1 MSEIPPAPPL
11 HVQNVTCPQ
20 NGGGTRHQHIAPGRT
35 LRYFST
41 ILYIYVHIS
50 SYIDIYIYIYIS
62 IYIYIYICIYIYL
75 YIYIFI

>member
-1 MSEIPPAPPL
+1 MSEIPPAPPC
-11 HVQNVTCPQ
+11 TCKTSRAPKM
-20 NGGGTRHQHIAPGRT
+20 GGGTRHQHIAPGRT